1 MYLKNSVAYLLHIFL
16 VQKIVNKRVTP
27 PPPISIQK
35 NNSFCWPLNWYARI
49 FTCTCST
56 RFVWCVRL
64 YVYRNSVIIFATGGS
79 SSLAAGGNSPK
90 KISRYSSWKIVN
102 VSSRYSCWKVDNLT
116 WKLIAEQKTC
126 TYVKSCSNVFPRT
139 KDVHQ
144 LLPRKIGV
152 EGNWNKNMFFTFKYC
167 WPH

>member
-27 PPPISIQK
+27 PPPISLQE
-35 NNSFCWPLNWYARI
+35 NSSFCWPLNWYARI

-90 KISRYSSWKIVN
+90 TISRYSTFKLENCEREFQVFMLKSWQFEIN
-102 VSSRYSCWKVDNLT
+102 Y
-116 WKLIAEQKTC
+116 KTK
-126 TYVKSCSNVFPRT
+126 THVKSFSNAFPRT

-144 LLPRKIGV
+144 LLPRTNGV
-152 EGNWNKNMFFTFKYC
+152 EGNWNKNMSFTFKYC

>member
-1 MYLKNSVAYLLHIFL
+1 MITITNISVDVYLKNSVAYLLHIFL

-35 NNSFCWPLNWYARI
+35 NSSFCWPLNWYARI

-90 KISRYSSWKIVN
+90 TISRYLSWKIVN

-126 TYVKSCSNVFPRT
+126 TYYKELFNCVLQDQRRAPGPAQEDR
-139 KDVHQ
+139 
-144 LLPRKIGV
+144 RGR
-152 EGNWNKNMFFTFKYC
+152 
-167 WPH
+167 

>member
-27 PPPISIQK
+27 PPPISLQE
-35 NNSFCWPLNWYARI
+35 NSSFCWPLNWYARI

-90 KISRYSSWKIVN
+90 TISRYSTFKLENCEREFQVFMLKSWQFDLKID
-102 VSSRYSCWKVDNLT
+102 C
-116 WKLIAEQKTC
+116 
-126 TYVKSCSNVFPRT
+126 RT
-139 KDVHQ
+139 KNVYICKE
-144 LLPRKIGV
+144 L
-152 EGNWNKNMFFTFKYC
+152 FKC
-167 WPH
+167 VPQDQRRAPAPAQDDRRGR